1 MADVAY
7 IPGPAFG
14 YFGRTVLAFNNRKQ
28 KKNNELTKTY
38 LLCTIKNMIMC
49 YKYM

>member
-14 YFGRTVLAFNNRKQ
+14 YFGGTVLAFNNRK
-28 KKNNELTKTY
+28 KNNEMTKTY